1 MEVLLRRLGKI
12 GEEFMA
18 DVNRVNAAPK
28 RDAQRAP
35 ERHDSSHVLP
45 VGTHTRR
52 VDSDGRVKFESWFI
66 TELLGWV
73 PGGLHSVLADGW
85 LLLTQ
90 PPEVVDAPQVRS
102 GFFAGFS
109 STAKGVERISLRGW
123 HTATLGLSDDRNLV
137 IAPLPHAGALAL
149 VAPGSCALA
158 APGHITALL
167 PTTTNPQQ
175 GASR

>member
-12 GEEFMA
+12 GDEFMA
-18 DVNRVNAAPK
+18 DVNRINAAPE
-28 RDAQRAP
+28 RNAQCAR
-35 ERHDSSHVLP
+35 ERHDSAHVFP
-45 VGTHTRR
+45 HGTHTRR
-52 VDSDGRVKFESWFI
+52 VDSDGRVKFESRFI
-66 TELLGWV
+66 TELLGWA
-73 PGGLHSVLADGW
+73 PGGLHSVLTDGW

-90 PPEVVDAPQVRS
+90 PREVLDAPQVRS
-102 GFFAGFS
+102 GFFAGFT
-109 STAKGVERISLRGW
+109 STTKGVERISLRGW
-123 HTATLGLSDDRNLV
+123 HIAALGVGDDRNVV